1 MSGFSRTSGL
11 TLRWTDV
18 MNRVLSMTCADSLRA
33 IGLTVLA
40 TAAVAGCGGD
50 RTSPPSAA
58 ARAEL
63 SPIALAVAGRSNTAV
78 SVAAFG
84 RTVAAVWTASGD
96 ETSDIYVSVSSDS
109 GATFA
114 VPVRV
119 NDIEGDARASGEQA
133 ARVAVGFGNVIHVAW
148 PAKRDAHSVIR
159 YAGSKD
165 GGRTFSPAV
174 TVAGATLTGA
184 RGWQSLVLGYDGG
197 VHVAWL
203 DGRNA
208 APMTHEHGKKTSTAA
223 HSGRQVSAPGH
234 LPRLVEGRWRAFRTS
249 RPAERVLLLQDGRRD
264 VGRAGVRGVA
274 PHLPGQPARHCRR
287 PLDRQRCDL
296 RRSDPRQ
303 RGRLE
308 DRRVSRRWT
317 SDGGGRSRRNPHR
330 LADARCRRYAAKR
343 ASSTRRLNGE
353 VFAPRIRLDSGEAD
367 PAHPQMA
374 SDEHTNTAVVWDERV
389 GGTRRVVFRAVS
401 DDVAQPPQM
410 FAGDGVSYP
419 VVAGAEGHWIVLWT
433 APSADG
439 RSVIEGR
446 RIPST
451 AKP

>member
-1 MSGFSRTSGL
+1 
-11 TLRWTDV
+11 
-18 MNRVLSMTCADSLRA
+18 MTCANSLRA
-33 IGLTVLA
+33 MGLTVLA
-40 TAAVAGCGGD
+40 TAALAGCGGD
-50 RTSPPSAA
+50 RTSPPTTG
-58 ARAEL
+58 ARAGL

-96 ETSDIYVSVSSDS
+96 KTSDIYVSVSSDS

-119 NDIEGDARASGEQA
+119 NDIDGDARASGEQA
-133 ARVAVGFGNVIHVAW
+133 ARVAVGLGNVIHVAW
-148 PAKRDAHSVIR
+148 PAVRDKHSVIR
-159 YAGSKD
+159 YAASRD

-208 APMTHEHGKKTSTAA
+208 APMTHEHGKKTSMAA
-223 HSGRQVSAPGH
+223 HSGGGFRQDIFHASWTGDGERAEHVVQPNVCFCCKTAVATSGEQVFVAWRHIYPGS
-234 LPRLVEGRWRAFRTS
+234 L
-249 RPAERVLLLQDGRRD
+249 RD
-264 VGRAGVRGVA
+264 IAVA
-274 PHLPGQPARHCRR
+274 
-287 PLDRQRCDL
+287 
-296 RRSDPRQ
+296 RSTDNGATFGGPI
-303 RGRLE
+303 
-308 DRRVSRRWT
+308 RVSE
-317 SDGGGRSRRNPHR
+317 DGWKIDACPDDGPAMVADGHGGIHIVWPTLVGGDTPRKGIF
-330 LADARCRRYAAKR
+330 Y
-343 ASSTRRLNGE
+343 STLTGE

-419 VVAGAEGHWIVLWT
+419 VIAGAEGYWIVLWT
-433 APSADG
+433 HSADG

-451 AKP
+451 ATH